1 MEAEK
6 KSFTHLPDILTRGP
20 VGKALASNYQ
30 IILTFLWESI
40 LMHTKMFDE
49 RGEVI
54 AASGPHSARNV
65 FGWCDDT
72 YIVFGPGEPLPE
84 PAQSQ
89 LRGSLLSKLVDRG
102 ITIRHQTCH
111 TVGSHQRD
119 KPALRDTR
127 QRDLSSGAVVAPMP
141 IDLIFSLVAFDC
153 VRLFRK

>member
-54 AASGPHSARNV
+54 ATSGPHFARNV

-72 YIVFGPGEPLPE
+72 FIAFGPGEPLPE

-89 LRGSLLSKLVDRG
+89 LRGSLLSRLVDRG

-111 TVGSHQRD
+111 TVGSHQKD
-119 KPALRDTR
+119 KAPLREAR
-127 QRDLSSGAVVAPMP
+127 RRALSSGEVVAPKP
-141 IDLIFSLVAFDC
+141 IDLIFGLVAFDC